1 MNIPEP
7 KKMALMRILEIL
19 HENTDPDHPVT
30 QEEII
35 RRLRDD
41 YGIEL
46 KRKAV
51 GDDLAVLKDAGFDIV
66 STGSGSYL
74 NSREFED
81 PELRM
86 LIDGVLASRYIPAS
100 YSADLIKKLC
110 RLSSKYFLPHVKNTY
125 SVNEWSKSENP
136 DIFLNIEIADIA
148 IDAGKQVTFTYNKY
162 GADKKL
168 HKTSEH
174 TVSPYQFILRN
185 QRYYLMAYNE
195 KWQNMGF
202 YRLDRITDMRMTRK
216 PATAIRSVKGYESG
230 IDYRAIATSLP
241 YMFTDKPEYV
251 EFLADAGI
259 IDQIVDWFGDN
270 ARIEQ
275 SGDRVKVGVRV
286 SPMAMEYWAMQYLNS
301 VEILSP
307 AFLRSHILANL
318 EAAREKYVMPKKP

>member
-1 MNIPEP
+1 MLNTEEMSGTNCIAWFKIKTKGMKPDAIGQLIEE
-7 KKMALMRILEIL
+7 MREGTGLAPQA
-19 HENTDPDHPVT
+19 DPFG
-30 QEEII
+30 E
-35 RRLRDD
+35 RDD
-41 YGIEL
+41 SNWLLYGVYDSVGDEPSDLTGKDEEFSERWEYGINVYEIVNE
-46 KRKAV
+46 K
-51 GDDLAVLKDAGFDIV
+51 VLKDLYGKEDVLLQLKEKYGVEYQLYFCTFLDLDMADVDGYGDNDI
-66 STGSGSYL
+66 SL
-74 NSREFED
+74 
-81 PELRM
+81 PPKAMAL
-86 LIDGVLASRYIPAS
+86 
-100 YSADLIKKLC
+100 
-110 RLSSKYFLPHVKNTY
+110 LSK
-125 SVNEWSKSENP
+125 
-136 DIFLNIEIADIA
+136 I
-148 IDAGKQVTFTYNKY
+148 

-286 SPMAMEYWAMQYLNS
+286 SPMAMEYWAMQYLNA

-307 AFLRSHILANL
+307 ASLRSRILANL
-318 EAAREKYVMPKKP
+318 EAAREKYN

>member
-1 MNIPEP
+1 
-7 KKMALMRILEIL
+7 
-19 HENTDPDHPVT
+19 
-30 QEEII
+30 
-35 RRLRDD
+35 
-41 YGIEL
+41 
-46 KRKAV
+46 
-51 GDDLAVLKDAGFDIV
+51 
-66 STGSGSYL
+66 
-74 NSREFED
+74 
-81 PELRM
+81 M

-216 PATAIRSVKGYESG
+216 AATALRSVKGYESG

-307 AFLRSHILANL
+307 ASLRSHILANL
-318 EAAREKYVMPKKP
+318 EAAREKYVIPKKT